1 MTNPFAVSPFD
12 TFSVDKQTYP
22 FLNVDISKFE
32 STKHE
37 TNLKN
42 IYTNK
47 NYNAVEQNYFYA
59 KYLLTN
65 TIPENTYIYLASKME
80 YRKLKSDELIEYG
93 KRLEEVFPD
102 SINELIELY
111 KNNNLEKI
119 DINNVINRENIIKSF
134 KTFKTFF
141 KYKLLDLIDNSIPSH
156 VIGVYDWL
164 SYFISLPEHFF
175 KGYLVFRCI
184 CILDANKHTEIIK
197 NPAELAKRKVI
208 KGDTTFHAE
217 FPSPGDFSEIF
228 LTKPYHNVILNQFNV
243 DFSKA
248 DLIKSRHDF
257 FLLVEPIYN
266 NLNNLRTNS
275 VSRELFRI
283 NNQKFALLGNL
294 TIGEYNKLYNE
305 TYVKRYLEKHIK
317 DLQSENNDLK
327 DQIKTLQSEKTD
339 LESKVNELEN
349 KIPNENTL
357 EQIRILEEKSK
368 TFEELI
374 NKLLLYKEE
383 LELSKKNLEKDYDNL
398 QTKYNDLEKEH
409 NTLVTSNDQLD
420 KNYDELEK
428 EKDEL
433 SKNYQKINNEKNIAI
448 HKQAELI
455 KEKRKLDDDLNKKIN
470 DLKKEIIK
478 KESLNKQLHDEN
490 IKLKQEAANAS
501 SVLSPDCIKRLI
513 NLTNK
518 VQEVENTKYD
528 LYHQLDEKEHK
539 IKKMLE
545 ALKALIEELKKL
557 MEKMENVKTSHEDN
571 SLLVYKLIDILKSN
585 SDELMNN
592 VTLNEESI
600 KQCIN
605 DVNNTI
611 NTMEN
616 TFLL

>member
-1 MTNPFAVSPFD
+1 MTNPFAVSPFV

-42 IYTNK
+42 IYTNR

-184 CILDANKHTEIIK
+184 CILDANKHSEII
-197 NPAELAKRKVI
+197 NDPAELAKRKVI

-243 DFSKA
+243 DFNKA

-257 FLLVEPIYN
+257 FLFIKPIYK
-266 NLNNLRTNS
+266 NLNDLRTNS
-275 VSRELFRI
+275 ISRELFRI
-283 NNQKFALLGNL
+283 NNQKFALLGNS
-294 TIGEYNKLYNE
+294 TISEYDKSYNLYIRYKLKEKNKELQIEND
-305 TYVKRYLEKHIK
+305 
-317 DLQSENNDLK
+317 DLKTKNNDLTN
-327 DQIKTLQSEKTD
+327 QINILQSEKTN
-339 LESKVNELEN
+339 LESKLNHSIINEYD
-349 KIPNENTL
+349 
-357 EQIRILEEKSK
+357 EKSLNQ
-368 TFEELI
+368 LI
-374 NKLLLYKEE
+374 LYKDQLRLEKNKLE
-383 LELSKKNLEKDYDNL
+383 
-398 QTKYNDLEKEH
+398 TKYNELKINHDNLEKEH
-409 NTLVTSNDQLD
+409 QSLKTSNDQLNT
-420 KNYDELEK
+420 NYDNLEK

-433 SKNYQKINNEKNIAI
+433 SKNNKILNSTKTAAVNRQI
-448 HKQAELI
+448 ELI
-455 KEKRKLDDDLNKKIN
+455 KEKSELNNELTTIKQEKNKQESINKK
-470 DLKKEIIK
+470 
-478 KESLNKQLHDEN
+478 LHDEN
-490 IKLKQEAANAS
+490 VKLRQE
-501 SVLSPDCIKRLI
+501 
-513 NLTNK
+513 LTNINNK
-518 VQEVENTKYD
+518 LSVECLKKNIDLTDKLLKAENINYD
-528 LYHQLDEKEHK
+528 LYHQLGEVKNNIKE
-539 IKKMLE
+539 IL
-545 ALKALIEELKKL
+545 EELKKL
-557 MEKMENVKTSHEDN
+557 MEKIENVKTSHEDN

-592 VTLNEESI
+592 VTLNENSI
-600 KQCIN
+600 KDCIT
-605 DVNNTI
+605 DI
-611 NTMEN
+611 NKAITTMEN

>member
-1 MTNPFAVSPFD
+1 MINPFAVGPFD
-12 TFSVDKQTYP
+12 TFSVDKQIYP

-32 STKHE
+32 PTKHE

-184 CILDANKHTEIIK
+184 CILDANKHNEII
-197 NPAELAKRKVI
+197 NDPAELAKRKVI

-243 DFSKA
+243 DFSKV

-257 FLLVEPIYN
+257 FLFVEPIYR
-266 NLNNLRTNS
+266 NLNDLRTNS

-294 TIGEYNKLYNE
+294 TIGEYNKSYNLYI
-305 TYVKRYLEKHIK
+305 RYKLKEKNKELQIEND
-317 DLQSENNDLK
+317 DLKTKNNDLTN
-327 DQIKTLQSEKTD
+327 QINILQSEKTN
-339 LESKVNELEN
+339 LESKLNHSIINEYDEKSLNQLILYKDQLRLEKNKLETKYNELKVN
-349 KIPNENTL
+349 HD
-357 EQIRILEEKSK
+357 
-368 TFEELI
+368 
-374 NKLLLYKEE
+374 
-383 LELSKKNLEKDYDNL
+383 NLEKEYQSL
-398 QTKYNDLEKEH
+398 K
-409 NTLVTSNDQLD
+409 TSNDQLNT
-420 KNYDELEK
+420 NYDNLEE
-428 EKDEL
+428 EKNEL
-433 SKNYQKINNEKNIAI
+433 SKNNKILNSTKTAAI
-448 HKQAELI
+448 NRQIELI
-455 KEKRKLDDDLNKKIN
+455 KEKSELNNELTTIKQEKNRQESINKK
-470 DLKKEIIK
+470 
-478 KESLNKQLHDEN
+478 LHDEN
-490 IKLKQEAANAS
+490 VKLRQE
-501 SVLSPDCIKRLI
+501 
-513 NLTNK
+513 LTNVNNK
-518 VQEVENTKYD
+518 LSTECLEKNIELVNKLQTVENINYD
-528 LYHQLDEKEHK
+528 LYHQLGEAKNK

-545 ALKALIEELKKL
+545 ALKVLIEELRRL

-600 KQCIN
+600 KQCIS
-605 DVNNTI
+605 DVNNTV
-611 NTMEN
+611 NTIEN

>member
-1 MTNPFAVSPFD
+1 MTNPFVP
-12 TFSVDKQTYP
+12 FSVDKQKYP
-22 FLNVDISKFE
+22 FLNVDISKLE
-32 STKHE
+32 PTEHSI
-37 TNLKN
+37 NLKN
-42 IYTNK
+42 ILLNE
-47 NYNAVEQNYFYA
+47 NYNTVERYYFYA

-65 TIPENTYIYLASKME
+65 TIPIDTYLYLVDRKIL

-93 KRLEEVFPD
+93 KRLEEVFPG

-111 KNNNLEKI
+111 KNNNLEKLN
-119 DINNVINRENIIKSF
+119 INNIIEKEKVF
-134 KTFKTFF
+134 LLFKTFF
-141 KYKLLDLIDNSIPSH
+141 RYKLLDLIDNTAPRYTIF
-156 VIGVYDWL
+156 INNWL

>member
-1 MTNPFAVSPFD
+1 MANPFSNIKI
-12 TFSVDKQTYP
+12 TVDKQKYL

-32 STKHE
+32 PTKHE

-184 CILDANKHTEIIK
+184 CILDANKHNEII
-197 NPAELAKRKVI
+197 NDPAELAKRKVI

-243 DFSKA
+243 DFNKV

-257 FLLVEPIYN
+257 FLFIKPIYK
-266 NLNNLRTNS
+266 NLNDLRTNS
-275 VSRELFRI
+275 ISRELFRI
-283 NNQKFALLGNL
+283 NNQKFALLGNS
-294 TIGEYNKLYNE
+294 TISEYDKSYNLYIRYKLKEKNKELQIEND
-305 TYVKRYLEKHIK
+305 
-317 DLQSENNDLK
+317 DLKTKNNDLTN
-327 DQIKTLQSEKTD
+327 QINILQSEKTN
-339 LESKVNELEN
+339 LESKLNHSIINEYD
-349 KIPNENTL
+349 
-357 EQIRILEEKSK
+357 EKSLNQ
-368 TFEELI
+368 LI
-374 NKLLLYKEE
+374 LYKDQLRLEKNKLE
-383 LELSKKNLEKDYDNL
+383 
-398 QTKYNDLEKEH
+398 TKYNELKVNHDNLEKEH
-409 NTLVTSNDQLD
+409 QSLKTSNDQLNT
-420 KNYDELEK
+420 NYDNLEE
-428 EKDEL
+428 EKNEL
-433 SKNYQKINNEKNIAI
+433 SKNNKILNSRKTAAI
-448 HKQAELI
+448 NRQIELI
-455 KEKRKLDDDLNKKIN
+455 KEKSELNNELTTIKQEKNRQESINKK
-470 DLKKEIIK
+470 
-478 KESLNKQLHDEN
+478 LHDEN
-490 IKLKQEAANAS
+490 VKLRQE
-501 SVLSPDCIKRLI
+501 
-513 NLTNK
+513 LTNVNNK
-518 VQEVENTKYD
+518 LSAECLEKNIELVNKLQTVENINYD
-528 LYHQLDEKEHK
+528 LYHQLGEARNK
-539 IKKMLE
+539 IKEMLE
-545 ALKALIEELKKL
+545 ALKVLIEELRRL

-585 SDELMNN
+585 SDELLS
-592 VTLNEESI
+592 TRL
-600 KQCIN
+600 
-605 DVNNTI
+605 
-611 NTMEN
+611 
-616 TFLL
+616 